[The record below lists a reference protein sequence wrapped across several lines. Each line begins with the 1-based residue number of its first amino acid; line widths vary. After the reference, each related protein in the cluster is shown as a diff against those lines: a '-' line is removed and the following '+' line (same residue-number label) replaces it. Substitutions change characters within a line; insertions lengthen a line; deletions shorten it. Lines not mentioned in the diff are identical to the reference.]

1 MSGRATVTVAGDVV
15 LKRHAPGSDAALLA
29 GQLAVAAAEPWSSVL
44 LAPLTPR
51 PVAAPSGDLLTLWP
65 RVAVLAPGDPRLPW
79 GEAGETLA
87 RLHALPVP
95 PLQPHGGAARLARAL
110 RFAVALPAAAAAL
123 LRPLAAD
130 LLRRWPAPTASD
142 RLVHGDFHLGQLGR
156 TPSGALVLLD
166 LDDLGLGHPAWDL
179 GRPAG
184 FHAAGILPDDDWSAF
199 LAGYERGGGRLPAGG
214 VGTPLDH
221 AARAAVVIGAVRE
234 ASGHSD
240 DTAGALLEACA
251 RMAQWRL

>member
-1 MSGRATVTVAGDVV
+1 MSGRAVVTIAGDVV

-29 GQLAVAAAEPWSSVL
+29 AQLAVAGAEPWSTVL
-44 LAPLTPR
+44 LAPLAPS

-65 RVAVLAPGDPRLPW
+65 RVAALAPGDPDLPW
-79 GEAGETLA
+79 AEAGEILA
-87 RLHALPVP
+87 RLHTLPVP

-110 RFAVALPAAAAAL
+110 RAAAALPADAAAL
-123 LRPLAAD
+123 LRPLASE

-156 TPSGALVLLD
+156 TPTGALVLFD

-179 GRPAG
+179 GRLAG
-184 FHAAGILPDDDWSAF
+184 FHAAGILPDRDWAAF
-199 LAGYERGGGRLPAGG
+199 VAGYTRGGGRWPAGG
-214 VGTPLDH
+214 AGSPLDH

-240 DTAGALLEACA
+240 DTAGALLAACA

>member
-1 MSGRATVTVAGDVV
+1 MAGDVV
-15 LKRHAPGSDAALLA
+15 LKRHPDGSDAALLA
-29 GQLAVAAAEPWSSVL
+29 RQLAVASAAPWSSVL
-44 LAPLTPR
+44 LAPLTVQ

-65 RVAVLAPGDPRLPW
+65 RVAVLSPADPVLPW

-87 RLHALPVP
+87 RLHGQPVP
-95 PLQPHGGAARLARAL
+95 SLHQHGGAARLARAL
-110 RFAVALPAAAAAL
+110 RATAGLPTAAAEL
-123 LRPLAAD
+123 LRPLASG
-130 LLRRWPAPTASD
+130 LLRAWPAPMASD

-156 TPSGALVLLD
+156 TPTGALVLLD
-166 LDDLGLGHPAWDL
+166 LDDLGVGNPAWDL

-184 FHAAGILPDDDWSAF
+184 FHAAGILDDASWAEF

-214 VGTPLDH
+214 PGTPLDH
-221 AARAAVVIGAVRE
+221 AARAAVLIGAVRE

-240 DTAGALLEACA
+240 DTAGALLEACG

>member
-1 MSGRATVTVAGDVV
+1 MVTMAGDVV

-29 GQLAVAAAEPWSSVL
+29 GQLAVASRTPWSSVL
-44 LAPLTPR
+44 AAPLSPL
-51 PVAAPSGDLLTLWP
+51 PVAAPSGGLLTLWP
-65 RVAVLAPGDPRLPW
+65 RLAVLSPTDPDLPW
-79 GEAGETLA
+79 ADAGETLA

-110 RFAVALPAAAAAL
+110 RATADLPPDAAAL
-123 LRPLAAD
+123 LRPLASG
-130 LLRRWPAPTASD
+130 LLRRWPAPTASV
-142 RLVHGDFHLGQLGR
+142 RLVHGDFHLGQLAW
-156 TPSGALVLLD
+156 TPTGALVLLD

-184 FHAAGILPDDDWSAF
+184 FHAAGLLDDAAWDAF
-199 LAGYERGGGRLPAGG
+199 RAGYARGGGRWPDGG
-214 VGTPLDH
+214 PGSPLDH

-240 DTAGALLEACA
+240 DTGGALLAACA
-251 RMAQWRL
+251 RLAQWRT